1 MTVQQ
6 EFRVVG
12 SRPVRP
18 DGVDKV
24 TGRALYGAD
33 FNMQDQIYGHILRSP
48 HAHARIK
55 NIDCS
60 RARAMEGVL
69 AVMTG
74 EDLQEPGSRVLGSGE
89 GAIAL
94 RDLTPMVMAQGK
106 VLFHSQPVA
115 AVAATS
121 PELAAL
127 AAEAIEVTFDVLP
140 VVTELHAALAEGAP
154 ILHEDRFP
162 DGQPKEPTNLATH
175 ISAQVGEPDAA
186 FAEADVIVERTYSVP
201 MCHQGYI
208 EPHACVARVDGTGQ
222 VDLWCSTQGHFTVRG
237 YTAALTGLDEGNI
250 RVTPSE
256 IGGGFGGKTT
266 VYLEPIAVIL
276 AGKSGR
282 PVKMVMDRGD
292 VFRATGPAPGAET
305 RVKLGAT
312 RDGRLV
318 AADVECLMDSGAYN
332 GNPAGF
338 PAFLATACYKLSH
351 ARSVGRSVYTNK
363 PKIHAYRAPS
373 MPQVTLAFELVVN
386 ELAAELNMDP
396 IDFRLLNAVE
406 EGDSNMLAARYK
418 RIGLRECLEAA
429 RTHAHYRSPV
439 AENGGRGVAMGYWIN
454 AGLQSS
460 ATLNV
465 SADGHVAVLT
475 GSPDIGGSR
484 ASMALMAAEV
494 LGIPLDHIH
503 PQVVAT
509 DAIGHCDVTGGSRT
523 TLATGQAVIQAAEQL
538 VAEMCR
544 RAAGEWDVG
553 VEAVTWSEGA
563 AHSDQ
568 GCLTFEALA
577 ARAGSMGGP
586 LTVSSSLT
594 ASSAAPAFAVHI
606 CDATVDKET
615 GRTTITRYTAIQDAG
630 KAIHPDY
637 VEGQMQGGVVQGIG
651 WALNEEYRY
660 DDQGALQ
667 NPGFLDYRIPV
678 ASDLPLIDTVII
690 EVPNPLH
697 PFGVRGVGEVPIV
710 PPMPAVAEA
719 VFHSAGV
726 RVARLPLNPPRMVAA
741 LTGDD
746 DLV

>member
-1 MTVQQ
+1 MNAKQ
-6 EFRVVG
+6 EFEVVG

-18 DGVDKV
+18 DGLDKV
-24 TGRALYGAD
+24 TGRARYGAD
-33 FNMQDQIYGHILRSP
+33 LNMQDQVYGHILRSP

-55 NIDCS
+55 QIDCS
-60 RARAMEGVL
+60 KALAMPGVL

-74 EDLQEPGSRVLGSGE
+74 DDLPEPGNRVLGSGE

-94 RDLTPMVMAQGK
+94 RDLTPMVMSQGK
-106 VLFHSQPVA
+106 VLFHAQPVA
-115 AVAATS
+115 AVAATT
-121 PELAAL
+121 PELAAE
-127 AAEAIEVTFDVLP
+127 AAAAIVVTYDVLP
-140 VVTELHAALAEGAP
+140 AVTDFHAALAEGAP

-162 DGQPKEPTNLATH
+162 DRQPKEPTNLAALIT
-175 ISAQVGEPDAA
+175 AQVGEPDSA
-186 FAEADVIVERTYSVP
+186 FEQADVIVERTYSVP

-208 EPHACVARVDGTGQ
+208 EPHACVARVDGAGR
-222 VDLWCSTQGHFTVRG
+222 VDLWCCTQGHFTVRA
-237 YTAALTGLDEGNI
+237 YTAAVTGLDEGNI

-266 VYLEPIAVIL
+266 VYLEPIAVVL
-276 AGKSGR
+276 SGKAGR
-282 PVKMVMDRGD
+282 PVKLVMDRGD

-318 AADVECLMDSGAYN
+318 AADVDCLMDSGAYN
-332 GNPAGF
+332 GNPAGI
-338 PAFLATACYKLSH
+338 PAFLATACYKLSD

-386 ELAAELNMDP
+386 ELAAELGMDP
-396 IDFRLLNAVE
+396 IEFRLINAVA
-406 EGDSNMLAARYK
+406 EGDTNMMGARYR

-429 RTHAHYRSPV
+429 RDSDHYKSALV
-439 AENGGRGVAMGYWIN
+439 AGAGRGVAMGYWIN

-484 ASMALMAAEV
+484 ASMGLMAGEV
-494 LGIPLDHIH
+494 LGIPLEHIH

-523 TLATGQAVIQAAEQL
+523 TLATGQAVIEAANEL
-538 VAEMCR
+538 VAELCR
-544 RAAGEWDVG
+544 RAAAEWQVDA
-553 VEAVTWSEGA
+553 EAVVWSGGA
-563 AHSDQ
+563 AHHEQ
-568 GCLTFEALA
+568 QTLTFEALA
-577 ARAGSMGGP
+577 KRAGSMGGP

-594 ASSAAPAFAVHI
+594 ATSAAPAFAVHI
-606 CDATVDKET
+606 CDAEVDGET

-637 VEGQMQGGVVQGIG
+637 VEGQMQGGAAQGIG
-651 WALNEEYRY
+651 WALNEAYVYSDE
-660 DDQGALQ
+660 GVLE

-678 ASDLPLIDTVII
+678 ASDLPNIATQIV
-690 EVPNPLH
+690 EVANPLH

-710 PPMPAVAEA
+710 PPMPAVAQA
-719 VFHSAGV
+719 VFDSMGV
-726 RVARLPLNPPRMVAA
+726 RVSHLPLNPPALVAA
-741 LTGDD
+741 RNEQDS
-746 DLV
+746 